1 LSGSIT
7 LTNIIQHS
15 TRADFPW
22 SRSFA
27 FGKYSIDDAYTHQV
41 SWPGR
46 LPWGAIYS
54 GSWGASKVVGPNVP
68 IWSFHLYTFCMLP
81 DCRIETHTSFILAG
95 ALDEVLFGSPERA
108 REVLQASG
116 HNYFLFSKETSPRLG
131 ITDFVTR
138 SPFGYPLD
146 GR

>member
-1 LSGSIT
+1 
-7 LTNIIQHS
+7 
-15 TRADFPW
+15 
-22 SRSFA
+22 
-27 FGKYSIDDAYTHQV
+27 
-41 SWPGR
+41 
-46 LPWGAIYS
+46 
-54 GSWGASKVVGPNVP
+54 
-68 IWSFHLYTFCMLP
+68 MLL

-116 HNYFLFSKETSPRLG
+116 HNYFLFSKEIGLHPGLG
-131 ITDFVTR
+131 IADFVTR